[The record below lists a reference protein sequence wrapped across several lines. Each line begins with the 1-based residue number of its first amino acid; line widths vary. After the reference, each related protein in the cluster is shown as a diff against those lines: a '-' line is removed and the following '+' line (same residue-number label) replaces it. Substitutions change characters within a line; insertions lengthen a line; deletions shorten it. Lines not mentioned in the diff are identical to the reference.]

1 MFNHDSEEVVACPL
15 SRAIL
20 VCFGREKKSSEKK
33 VVKQISKISISSMM
47 RIKNIDKNLIIKNV
61 YHFYSSNLENVAS
74 SCCRMVIPSSAFPAK
89 QRDIARPS

>member
-15 SRAIL
+15 SRVL
-20 VCFGREKKSSEKK
+20 YSYFLDERKK
-33 VVKQISKISISSMM
+33 VVKRKLFSSMM